1 MFTLFFVS
9 NDKNIIYQNIVYNN
23 YFVYLQQKME

>member
-1 MFTLFFVS
+1 MFTLFFVP

>member
-1 MFTLFFVS
+1 MFTLFFVP
-9 NDKNIIYQNIVYNN
+9 NDKNIIYRNIVYNN

>member
-1 MFTLFFVS
+1 MFTLFFVP
-9 NDKNIIYQNIVYNN
+9 NDKNIIYRKIVYNN